1 MNIDQAYPSK
11 YLKSADIDNPIKVVI
26 RGCRIEGIDEEG
38 KEQKPVLY
46 FNGMDRGLVLNKTNA
61 TMISGA
67 FGSETDNWTGKTVG
81 LWVDPNVMFGNEK
94 RPGLRVKVF
103 SADPVFEEAKPDQG
117 QVYTEEQSADNQT
130 MSQEH
135 SASGSITNPDFD
147 DSIPF

>member
-11 YLKSADIDNPIKVVI
+11 YLKSADIDKPIKVVI

-61 TMISGA
+61 TTISSA
-67 FGSETDNWTGKTVG
+67 FGSETNNWTGKTVG
-81 LWVDPNVMFGNEK
+81 LWVDQTVMFGNEK

-103 SADPVFEEAKPDQG
+103 SAEPVFEEAKPDQ
-117 QVYTEEQSADNQT
+117 VYAEEQSADNQT

-135 SASGSITNPDFD
+135 RTPGSMTDPDFD
-147 DSIPF
+147 DADIPF

>member
-11 YLKSADIDNPIKVVI
+11 YLKSADITNPIKVVI

-103 SADPVFEEAKPDQG
+103 SAEPVFEETKPDQG
-117 QVYTEEQSADNQT
+117 QAFEQEQSVDHQT
-130 MSQEH
+130 MSQEDPE
-135 SASGSITNPDFD
+135 GFD
-147 DSIPF
+147 VDIPF